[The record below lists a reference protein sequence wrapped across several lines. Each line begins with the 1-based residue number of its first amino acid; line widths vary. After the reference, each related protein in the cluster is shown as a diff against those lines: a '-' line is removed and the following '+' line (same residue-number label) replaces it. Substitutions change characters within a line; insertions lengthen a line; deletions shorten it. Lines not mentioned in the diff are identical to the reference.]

1 MFFIP
6 KVAKGIASLATKAPR
21 LGLSRHDAPEVVAE
35 IEKIARRS
43 DLSLE
48 KKEKLA
54 QQIRALYR
62 KSSAPS
68 PAAKELARKK
78 MLEGKSGDIMGEKV
92 PGRIYGDPYS
102 TFYKRTEPQRAADE
116 LLKEAYRRARPDL
129 KRPDMKAA
137 SVLKKLRDE
146 LQHAKET
153 SYMFGGESGRISQKA
168 IKKIEDEIQAVM
180 QEVADNEQL
189 KLLGTTAALSKM
201 AEATMMPE
209 EPSFG
214 EKTGEFL
221 MEWLQPFPRSWGKAD
236 PKMRVD

>member
-6 KVAKGIASLATKAPR
+6 KAAKGIASLVSKGPR
-21 LGLSRHDAPEVVAE
+21 LGISRHDAPEVIEE

-48 KKEKLA
+48 QKEKLA

-62 KSSAPS
+62 KTIEPS
-68 PAAKELARKK
+68 PATKELTQRK
-78 MLEGKSGDIMGEKV
+78 MLEGRTGDIMGEKV
-92 PGRIYGDPYS
+92 TGRIYGDPYS
-102 TFYKRTEPQRAADE
+102 TFYKRTESQRAADE

-137 SVLKKLRDE
+137 AMLKKLRDE
-146 LQHAKET
+146 LQYAKYDANSPYRTDYGAKYRQAE
-153 SYMFGGESGRISQKA
+153 
-168 IKKIEDEIQAVM
+168 IKKIEDEIRSVM

-189 KLLGTTAALSKM
+189 KLFGTTAALAKM
-201 AEATMMPE
+201 AEATMIPE

-214 EKTGEFL
+214 EQTAEFL
-221 MEWLQPFPRSWGKAD
+221 MDYLQPLPREFG
-236 PKMRVD
+236 RTN